1 MEPLEQSEFSMVD
14 STEDYISSEL
24 PTLLLPQ
31 FTAVIGPFLANL
43 FFLSR
48 CTDEKSLED

>member
-1 MEPLEQSEFSMVD
+1 MEPLEESEFTIID

-31 FTAVIGPFLANL
+31 FTAIIGPFLA
-43 FFLSR
+43 SWVIYRR
-48 CTDEKSLED
+48 CTDDEAEED